1 MAELTERA
9 EAERERLSWLVIT
22 RGNAAELLARMTD
35 GGAEGEPV
43 REIPPARDGSRGRAP
58 PC

>member
-1 MAELTERA
+1 LTERA